1 LSDTQTPVEKHL
13 RLPEVQAREVMMRLI
28 SSLLLLVALLAMF
41 LWLTVEAIASLA
53 GVVAILFL
61 VLFILSLFCKKGHPE
76 RL

>member
-1 LSDTQTPVEKHL
+1 
-13 RLPEVQAREVMMRLI
+13 MMRLI